1 MENVKVSTFAQ
12 RLAEAMKI
20 REVSQ
25 TELHER
31 TGINKSSISTYLKG
45 GYEARQNKVYEIARA
60 LNVSE
65 PWLMGYDVPMTRVS
79 PAAPR
84 KKGVKIPVLGYVA
97 AGIPFEAIENVIDE
111 EEIDEVLARHG
122 EYFGLVVHGDSMTP
136 TINDGDIVI
145 VKKQSTARTGDIA
158 LVMVNGD
165 EATVKEI
172 KIQEDGL
179 VLIGHNPTVFPPKFF
194 AAREIETL
202 PVSIGGVIVELRRK
216 FSCGV

>member
-79 PAAPR
+79 PAATR

-111 EEIDEVLARHG
+111 EEIDEVLASKG
-122 EYFGLVVHGDSMTP
+122 DFFGLVIHGESMEP
-136 TINDGDIVI
+136 EICDGDTVI
-145 VKKQSTARTGDIA
+145 VRKQETCDSGQIA
-158 LVMVNGD
+158 IVLVNGD
-165 EATVKEI
+165 DATCKIVHRQFDGILLEGINRDVYTPTFYNNEA
-172 KIQEDGL
+172 
-179 VLIGHNPTVFPPKFF
+179 
-194 AAREIETL
+194 IESL
-202 PVSIGGVIVELRRK
+202 PVQVIGVVAEVRRK
-216 FSCGV
+216 YQI

>member
-111 EEIDEVLARHG
+111 EEIDEVLASKG
-122 EYFGLVVHGDSMTP
+122 DFFGLVIHGESMEP
-136 TINDGDIVI
+136 EICDGDTVI
-145 VKKQSTARTGDIA
+145 VRKQETCDSGQIA
-158 LVMVNGD
+158 IVLVNGD
-165 EATVKEI
+165 DATCKIVHRQFDGILLEGINRDVYTPTFYNNEA
-172 KIQEDGL
+172 
-179 VLIGHNPTVFPPKFF
+179 
-194 AAREIETL
+194 IESL
-202 PVSIGGVIVELRRK
+202 PVQVIGVVAEVRRK
-216 FSCGV
+216 YRI

>member
-20 REVSQ
+20 RDVSQ

-111 EEIDEVLARHG
+111 EEIDEVLASKG
-122 EYFGLVVHGDSMTP
+122 DFFGLVIHGESMEPEICDGDTVIVRKQETCESRQIAIVLINGYDATCKIVHRQPDGILLEGINRDVYTP
-136 TINDGDIVI
+136 TFYSNEAI
-145 VKKQSTARTGDIA
+145 KK
-158 LVMVNGD
+158 
-165 EATVKEI
+165 
-172 KIQEDGL
+172 
-179 VLIGHNPTVFPPKFF
+179 
-194 AAREIETL
+194 L
-202 PVSIGGVIVELRRK
+202 PVQIVGIVAEVRRK
-216 FSCGV
+216 YPV